1 MPATSP
7 FPGMDPYLEASWR
20 DVHTSLVTYSRD
32 ALQPRLPAGLRARV
46 ESRVSI
52 ENPFGADRGV
62 APDVVVYERP
72 GRRPS
77 RQATDVGGGVAVAE
91 EVAVAAPLVVLIPD
105 HEVIEY
111 WVEVV
116 DLQSGG
122 RVITTIEFLSVT
134 NKKGK
139 GSDLF
144 RQKQGELMI
153 GGVNLVE
160 IDLLRD
166 GRRVLS
172 LAEDVIPASHR
183 TTYQACAWRA
193 IRSKAFE
200 IYRIPLRERLPVLP
214 IPLRPGEPD
223 ARLDL
228 QALIA
233 QCYASGA
240 YDDLDYSKPPVPP
253 LEGEDAAWAEGL
265 LKGAGRR
272 P

>member
-32 ALQPRLPAGLRARV
+32 VLQPRLPAGLRARV
-46 ESRVSI
+46 ESRVQI
-52 ENPFGADRGV
+52 ESPMDSDRGI
-62 APDVVVYERP
+62 APDVVLYERP
-72 GRRPS
+72 NFRPG
-77 RQATDVGGGVAVAE
+77 ATVAETGGGVAVAE
-91 EVAVAAPLVVLIPD
+91 EVAVADPLVVLVPE
-105 HEVIEY
+105 HEVVEW
-111 WVEVV
+111 WVEVIDV
-116 DLQSGG
+116 QSGG
-122 RVITTIEFLSVT
+122 KVVTTIEFLSVT

-139 GSDLF
+139 GAELF
-144 RQKQGELMI
+144 RQKQGDLMR

-160 IDLLRD
+160 VDLLRD

-172 LAEDVIPASHR
+172 LADENIPDSHR
-183 TTYQACAWRA
+183 TTYQACIWRA
-193 IRSKAFE
+193 ARPTAFE

-214 IPLRPGEPD
+214 VPLRPGEPA

-240 YDDLDYSKPPVPP
+240 YDDIDYSKPPVPP
-253 LEGEDAAWAEGL
+253 LEPEDAAWAEGRL
-265 LKGAGRR
+265 EGSGRR
-272 P
+272 K